1 MIGLLKG
8 IDKQNL
14 SSFIFEQLKSLN
26 NVVDNRIQ
34 RKLNFIKKLINFK
47 RNNI

>member
-14 SSFIFEQLKSLN
+14 SSLFFEQLKSLN
-26 NVVDNRIQ
+26 NVVDNLYSKEIEFHQ
-34 RKLNFIKKLINFK
+34 EIDQF
-47 RNNI
+47 